1 MARHWFRMQA
11 SMGANPRVD
20 IYDEIGGWGI
30 TAKDFYDSL
39 KSVASPDHEI
49 DVHINSV
56 GGNVFDGYAIYSIL
70 KFRPGKVNVVVD
82 GLAAS
87 MASLIAMAGDDIAM
101 PENAM
106 MMIHCPFGT
115 AVSGSADD
123 ARKLVELLEKLE
135 QQSADVY
142 AGRTGQPVEKV
153 LADMKAETWMTG
165 KEAVALGYADR
176 LMEPVAL
183 ATTMKLTDYKNI
195 PETVKEQFCMKKE
208 PNFSSVG
215 AALAELEK
223 SIVNITF

>member
-1 MARHWFRMQA
+1 MARQWFRMQA
-11 SMGANPRVD
+11 ARGANPRVD
-20 IYDEIGGWGI
+20 IYDEIGSWGI
-30 TAKDFYDSL
+30 TAKDFYNSL
-39 KSVASPDHEI
+39 KSVASPDQEI
-49 DVHINSV
+49 DVHINSI
-56 GGNVFDGYAIYSIL
+56 GGNVFEGYAIYNIL
-70 KFRPGKVNVVVD
+70 KCRPGKVNVVVD

-101 PENAM
+101 PENTM

-115 AVSGSADD
+115 SVSGNADD
-123 ARKLVELLEKLE
+123 ARKFVELLEKLE
-135 QQSADVY
+135 QQSADIY

-176 LMEPVAL
+176 LMEPVSL

-208 PNFSSVG
+208 PDFSNVG
-215 AALAELEK
+215 AALAELNK
-223 SIVNITF
+223 SIINITF

>member
-1 MARHWFRMQA
+1 
-11 SMGANPRVD
+11 MGANPRVD

-30 TAKDFYDSL
+30 TAKDFYNSL
-39 KSVASPDHEI
+39 KSVASPDQEI

-208 PNFSSVG
+208 PDFSNVG
-215 AALAELEK
+215 AALAELNK
-223 SIVNITF
+223 SIINITF